1 MNKFNTGLSILQ
13 GIFSLIHFAEAL
25 YSDKPKTG
33 EQKKQLVL
41 DGAKGIIESASNLTS
56 GGAHKTWEKIEKI
69 APDLIDNASSLLYPP
84 NK

>member
-13 GIFSLIHFAEAL
+13 GVFSLIHFAEAW

-33 EQKKQLVL
+33 EQKKQLVMNGL
-41 DGAKGIIESASNLTS
+41 KSIVRSAEAVTT
-56 GGAHKTWEKIEKI
+56 GGAHKTWEKIGKV
-69 APDLIDNASSLLYPP
+69 APELIDNSVQLLYPS

>member
-1 MNKFNTGLSILQ
+1 MNKFNMGLNILQ

-33 EQKKQLVL
+33 QQKKQLVME
-41 DGAKGIIESASNLTS
+41 GAKGIIESASNLTS
-56 GGAHKTWEKIEKI
+56 GGAKSTWEKIEKI
-69 APDLIDNASSLLYPP
+69 APTLIDDASSLLYPP